1 MEIIMEKTMIIKKGT
16 EFIDENMV
24 MFRII
29 SKYYD
34 NYRCERYSFNFE
46 IEEFD
51 TLEDDMHLL
60 TAAEVAHLAGAKKII
75 WEEDEEQ

>member
-34 NYRCERYSFNFE
+34 NFRCEKYYFNFE
-46 IEEFD
+46 KEEFD
-51 TLEDDMHLL
+51 TLESDDVLL
-60 TAAEVAHLAGAKKII
+60 TASEVADLAGVKKVI
-75 WEEDEEQ
+75 WEEIEE

>member
-1 MEIIMEKTMIIKKGT
+1 MKNTIIIKKGT

-34 NYRCERYSFNFE
+34 NYRCEKYSFNFE
-46 IEEFD
+46 TEEFD

-60 TAAEVAHLAGAKKII
+60 TASEVADLAGVKKVI
-75 WEEDEEQ
+75 WEEETEE